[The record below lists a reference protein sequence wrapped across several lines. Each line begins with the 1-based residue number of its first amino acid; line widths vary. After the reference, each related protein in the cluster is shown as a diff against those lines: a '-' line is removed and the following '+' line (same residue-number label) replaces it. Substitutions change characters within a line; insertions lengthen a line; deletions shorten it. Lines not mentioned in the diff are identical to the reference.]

1 MKKITQS
8 ATTGGAPIYLDDFKD
23 VFNKELWDV
32 LEGILS
38 GFNSVITEGVIVSG
52 CDLTG
57 SPGNYTLSAG
67 IVYLDGEFLRV
78 PQSTGLSLPQYIIPA
93 TDVNT
98 TRTFEDTV
106 IKTLFVTKAAELS
119 ATETANGQYI
129 AITTATDPDN
139 QRLNKFMVSNSFL
152 RTKVI
157 EIGDWNMDSTT
168 DVSVSHGLDVTKIRS
183 ITAIIRDDS
192 DTVFIPIDRIQII
205 AGSEISG
212 TPGGCAAGT
221 SDIFLG
227 RVTSRFFDS
236 TSYNAT
242 GFNRG
247 WVTIIYEA

>member
-23 VFNKELWDV
+23 VFNKEIWDV

-38 GFNSVITEGVIVSG
+38 GFNSVITEGIIVSG
-52 CDLTG
+52 CLLTG

-78 PQSTGLSLPQYIIPA
+78 PESTGLSLPQYIIPA

-106 IKTLFVTKAAELS
+106 IKTLFITKSAELS

-129 AITTATDPDN
+129 ALTTAADSVDR
-139 QRLNKFMVSNSFL
+139 RLTGTL
-152 RTKVI
+152 TKI
-157 EIGDWNMDSTT
+157 LSIGDWNMTLT
-168 DVSVSHGLDVTKIRS
+168 PLVGVAHGISDFTKIRS
-183 ITAIIRDDS
+183 VTAMIRNDANTVLIPYSDNFDGVTTTEVSLTTSAPFDS
-192 DTVFIPIDRIQII
+192 DVN
-205 AGSEISG
+205 
-212 TPGGCAAGT
+212 
-221 SDIFLG
+221 
-227 RVTSRFFDS
+227 
-236 TSYNAT
+236 YNAT
-242 GFNRG
+242 GYNRG